1 MSRTEALWKPGL
13 PLLRMEDSM
22 DENGK
27 DSYIAGMKRYRE
39 RGIPIVIDGEKCT
52 EPDWN
57 RIFEARED
65 NSFYMADFVSD
76 EKTGKLTEIRFDR
89 VYHRSSAISQGN
101 GASGRDRGKCD
112 GTAAAGSEG

>member
-1 MSRTEALWKPGL
+1 MSRTEALWKLSL
-13 PLLRMEDSM
+13 PLLRMEGSM

-39 RGIPIVIDGEKCT
+39 RGIPIVIDGERCT

-76 EKTGKLTEIRFDR
+76 EKTGKLMEIRFDR
-89 VYHRSSAISQGN
+89 VYH
-101 GASGRDRGKCD
+101 K
-112 GTAAAGSEG
+112 

>member
-39 RGIPIVIDGEKCT
+39 RGIPIVIDGEKCRT
-52 EPDWN
+52 G
-57 RIFEARED
+57 I
-65 NSFYMADFVSD
+65 VSLRRGR
-76 EKTGKLTEIRFDR
+76 TIRF
-89 VYHRSSAISQGN
+89 IWPILSQM
-101 GASGRDRGKCD
+101 RRP
-112 GTAAAGSEG
+112 GS